1 MKAWFFGLQPRER
14 WIVGIGAVV
23 AVIIVLWG
31 LVVSPLLGQATRLR
45 ASVDTKERLL
55 IDVRRVE
62 AEQPGSSAGGRRD
75 ADKTLTV
82 VIDETTRSH
91 GLSSP
96 RTRANGGN
104 GVDVTLQNASFDA
117 VVVWLATLHDNYG
130 IDVETATLVPAREP
144 GIVNGSLLLRRL

>member
-1 MKAWFFGLQPRER
+1 MKAWFYGLQPRER

-23 AVIIVLWG
+23 ALIIVLWG

-45 ASVDTKERLL
+45 ASVDAKEKLL

-62 AEQPGSSAGGRRD
+62 AERPGSSSDRLD
-75 ADKTLTV
+75 ADKTLSV
-82 VIDETTRSH
+82 VIDATATSH

-96 RTRANGGN
+96 RTRANGPN
-104 GVDVTLQNASFDA
+104 GIDVTLQNVSFDA
-117 VVVWLATLHDNYG
+117 VVGWLAALHDTYG
-130 IDVETATLVPAREP
+130 IDVETASLAPTREP

>member
-23 AVIIVLWG
+23 AVLIVLWG

-62 AEQPGSSAGGRRD
+62 AEQPGSSPNGRLD
-75 ADKTLTV
+75 GDKQLSLI
-82 VIDETTRSH
+82 IDQTATSH
-91 GLSSP
+91 GLISP
-96 RTRANGGN
+96 RARANGGN
-104 GVDVTLQNASFDA
+104 GIDVTLQNASFDA
-117 VVVWLATLHDNYG
+117 VMEWLVALHDNYG
-130 IDVETATLVPAREP
+130 IDVETASLIPAREP

>member
-14 WIVGIGAVV
+14 WIVGIGAAV

-31 LVVSPLLGQATRLR
+31 LVVSPVLGEAARLR

-62 AEQPGSSAGGRRD
+62 AERPGSSPNGLRD
-75 ADKTLTV
+75 IDKTLTV
-82 VIDETTRSH
+82 IIDETARSH

-117 VVVWLATLHDNYG
+117 VVAWLAALHDSYG
-130 IDVETATLVPAREP
+130 IDVETASLAPAREP

>member
-14 WIVGIGAVV
+14 WIVGIGAAV
-23 AVIIVLWG
+23 AVLIVLWG
-31 LVVSPLLGQATRLR
+31 LVVSPLLGQASRLR

-55 IDVRRVE
+55 IDVRRVA
-62 AEQPGSSAGGRRD
+62 AEQPGSPNGRRD
-75 ADKTLTV
+75 DDKTLTV
-82 VIDETTRSH
+82 VIDETARSH

-104 GVDVTLQNASFDA
+104 GVDVTLQSASFDA
-117 VVVWLATLHDNYG
+117 VVAWLAALHDSYG

>member
-45 ASVDTKERLL
+45 ASVDMKEQLL

-62 AEQPGSSAGGRRD
+62 AEQPGSSPNGRQD
-75 ADKTLTV
+75 NDKTLTV
-82 VIDETTRSH
+82 IIDETARSH

-96 RTRANGGN
+96 RTRANGPS
-104 GVDVTLQNASFDA
+104 GVDVTLQSASFDA
-117 VVVWLATLHDNYG
+117 VVTWLAALHDTYG
-130 IDVETATLVPAREP
+130 IDVETASLVPAREP
-144 GIVNGSLLLRRL
+144 GVVNGSLLLRRL